1 VIVGVVEATEEGVPV
16 PTELT
21 AATWKS
27 YKVSLTNDATVAVV
41 VLDTPSMNVSHELD
55 DDALYCTT

>member
-1 VIVGVVEATEEGVPV
+1 MVEATEEGIPV
-16 PTELT
+16 PAELT
-21 AATWKS
+21 AATWKL
-27 YKVSLTNDATVAVV
+27 YRVSFTNEVTVAVV